1 VKRVFIF
8 SVLLLFA
15 FSGCEKEE
23 SPDTSGEATLTSDR
37 FLEGLTYS
45 IYGFSFEQG
54 KVIKYNPAGEGI
66 IPDFFILPKTG
77 TGGQSTGA
85 LLDSPN
91 QNKSFSLTAEFSDS
105 SLALQYF
112 SEYKNIIDSNY
123 VFLADPLKENQ
134 VWTFRTTANK
144 FGKILIKDVKAFVKD
159 TENYAETTF
168 LWEFQPDGSLYFK

>member
-1 VKRVFIF
+1 MKRILLF

-23 SPDTSGEATLTSDR
+23 GPDNSGEATLTSDR
-37 FLEGLTYS
+37 ILEGSTYS

-54 KVIKYNPAGEGI
+54 KMIKYNPAGEGI

-77 TGGQSTGA
+77 TGGQITGA

-105 SLALQYF
+105 LLALQYF
-112 SEYKNIIDSNY
+112 GQYKNVIDSNY
-123 VFLADPLKENQ
+123 VFLADPLNGNQ
-134 VWTFRTTANK
+134 IWTFRTRDNK
-144 FGKILIKDVKAFVKD
+144 FGKILIKEVKAFVKD
-159 TENYAETTF
+159 NKDYAETTF
-168 LWEFQPDGSLYFK
+168 LWEYQPDGSMVFK

>member
-1 VKRVFIF
+1 MKRLFLF
-8 SVLLLFA
+8 SALLLFA

-23 SPDTSGEATLTSDR
+23 NPDTSGEATLTSDR
-37 FLEGLTYS
+37 FQEGSTYS

-66 IPDFFILPKTG
+66 IPDFFILPVSG
-77 TGGQSTGA
+77 TGGQPTGA
-85 LLDSPN
+85 LFDSPN
-91 QNKSFSLTAEFSDS
+91 QNKSFSLTAEFNDS

-112 SEYKNIIDSNY
+112 RNYKNIIDSNY
-123 VFLADPLKENQ
+123 VSLANPLEKNQ
-134 VWTFRTTANK
+134 VWTFCTAANK

-168 LWEFQPDGSLYFK
+168 LWEYQPDGSMEF

>member
-1 VKRVFIF
+1 MNRILLF

-23 SPDTSGEATLTSDR
+23 NPDTSGEATLTSDR
-37 FLEGLTYS
+37 FLEGSTYS

-54 KVIKYNPAGEGI
+54 RVIKYNPAGEGI
-66 IPDFFILPKTG
+66 IPDFFILPKTE
-77 TGGQSTGA
+77 TGGQPTGA

-112 SEYKNIIDSNY
+112 NAYKNIIDSNY
-123 VFLADPLKENQ
+123 VFLADPLEKNQ
-134 VWTFRTTANK
+134 VWTFRTNSNR
-144 FGKILIKDVKAFVKD
+144 FGKILIKDVKALVKD

-168 LWEFQPDGSLYFK
+168 LWEYQPDGSLEFK

>member
-1 VKRVFIF
+1 MNRILSI

-23 SPDTSGEATLTSDR
+23 NPDTSGEATLTSDR
-37 FLEGLTYS
+37 FLEGSTYS

-54 KVIKYNPAGEGI
+54 EVIKYNPAGEGI
-66 IPDFFILPKTG
+66 IPDFFIMPVTG
-77 TGGQSTGA
+77 TGGQPTGA

-112 SEYKNIIDSNY
+112 SDYKNIIDSNY
-123 VFLADPLKENQ
+123 VSLANPLEKNQ
-134 VWTFRTTANK
+134 VWTFRTAANK

-168 LWEFQPDGSLYFK
+168 LWEFQPDGTPEFK

>member
-1 VKRVFIF
+1 MNKILLF
-8 SVLLLFA
+8 STLLLFTFA
-15 FSGCEKEE
+15 GCEKEE

-37 FLEGLTYS
+37 FLEGSTYS

-54 KVIKYNPAGEGI
+54 EVSKYNPAGEGI

-77 TGGQSTGA
+77 TGGQITGA

-91 QNKSFSLTAEFSDS
+91 QNKSFSLTAEFNDS

-112 SEYKNIIDSNY
+112 SEYKNVIDSNY
-123 VFLADPLKENQ
+123 VFLADPFEENQ
-134 VWTFRTTANK
+134 VWTFRTAANK
-144 FGKILIKDVKAFVKD
+144 FGKILIKEVKAFVKD

-168 LWEFQPDGSLYFK
+168 LWEYQPDGSMEFK

>member
-1 VKRVFIF
+1 MFLF
-8 SVLLLFA
+8 YSLLFFA

-23 SPDTSGEATLTSDR
+23 NPDTSGEATLTSDR

-54 KVIKYNPAGEGI
+54 EVIKYNPAGEGI
-66 IPDFFILPKTG
+66 IPDFFILPVTG
-77 TGGQSTGA
+77 TGTGEQPTGA

-105 SLALQYF
+105 LLALQYF
-112 SEYKNIIDSNY
+112 NYYKNIIDSNY
-123 VFLADPLKENQ
+123 VSLANPLEKNQ
-134 VWTFRTTANK
+134 VWTFRTSANK

-159 TENYAETTF
+159 TKNYAETTF
-168 LWEFQPDGSLYFK
+168 LWEYQPEK

>member
-1 VKRVFIF
+1 MKKVFLF
-8 SVLLLFA
+8 SALVFFA

-23 SPDTSGEATLTSDR
+23 SPDTSGEATLTSVR
-37 FLEGLTYS
+37 FLEGSTYS

-54 KVIKYNPAGEGI
+54 KVIKYNPAGEGM

-77 TGGQSTGA
+77 TGGQPTGA

-112 SEYKNIIDSNY
+112 EQYKNVIDSNY
-123 VFLADPLKENQ
+123 VFLADPLNESQ
-134 VWTFRTTANK
+134 VWTFCTRDNK
-144 FGKILIKDVKAFVKD
+144 FGKILIKEVKAFVKD

-168 LWEFQPDGSLYFK
+168 LWEYQPDGSLEFK

>member
-1 VKRVFIF
+1 MNKILFF
-8 SVLLLFA
+8 SALLLFA

-23 SPDTSGEATLTSDR
+23 DPDTSGEATLTSDR
-37 FLEGLTYS
+37 FLEGSTYS

-66 IPDFFILPKTG
+66 IPDFFIMPVTEA
-77 TGGQSTGA
+77 GGLVTGA
-85 LLDSPN
+85 LFDSPN
-91 QNKSFSLTAEFSDS
+91 QNKSFSLTAEFNDS

-112 SEYKNIIDSNY
+112 NSYKNIIDSNY
-123 VFLADPLKENQ
+123 VSLANPLEKNQ
-134 VWTFRTTANK
+134 VWAFRTAANK

-168 LWEFQPDGSLYFK
+168 LWEFQPDGSLEF

>member
-1 VKRVFIF
+1 MKRVFIF

-23 SPDTSGEATLTSDR
+23 GPDTSGEATLTSDR
-37 FLEGLTYS
+37 FLEGSTYS

-66 IPDFFILPKTG
+66 IADFFILPIPG
-77 TGGQSTGA
+77 TSGQVTGA

-91 QNKSFSLTAEFSDS
+91 QNKSFSLTAEFNDS

-112 SEYKNIIDSNY
+112 NEYKNIIDSNY
-123 VFLADPLKENQ
+123 IFLADPLEENQ

-159 TENYAETTF
+159 TKNYAETTF
-168 LWEFQPDGSLYFK
+168 LWEFQPDGSLEF